1 MKGIESVMR
10 GYAEGGSVNPFQ
22 AYAGSPTY
30 NPFDYLGVAA
40 EYAPRP
46 PVQIRTPGSTPGT
59 ANPLAPAAG
68 GYQNI
73 YGNLEAIKAIQ
84 ALKRAAAP
92 ASTTVPEAPSTPTGE
107 GGGSTGFSST
117 PPGTPGSGFNVP
129 GNVLGVAGL
138 LAGIPGAGALG
149 SALGTQAAN
158 DYLASL
164 GLPQNVSTL
173 EALKSGLSFGLF
185 GQTPQSQVDKSVE
198 EAVKRGDL
206 TITDLHNILD
216 SLKGPTVAEQ
226 YGAQVASG
234 QRSPTGAFFDAINDL
249 NTVGRLS
256 EVFDAI
262 DKPAREQA
270 ERTQGLEKAIETL
283 AAGEAA
289 LGGVDNTFG
298 GPGGRATDAAPTF
311 GGVSDVDIEAATA
324 AAAASVA
331 EASSEGEGEGEGEGG
346 GEGEGEGGG
355 GEGDGGSGEGD
366 GGGGGEYARG
376 GYVPG
381 GSGGMDDDVPAIIDG
396 KGPARLSS
404 GEFVFDAATV
414 AALGDGNNQAGA
426 RKLDGLRKAIR
437 KKAYGHEKQP
447 PKNYSVGDLVR
458 MHDRRR

>member
-30 NPFDYLGVAA
+30 SPFDYLGMAA

-46 PVQIRTPGSTPGT
+46 PVQINAPQA

-73 YGNLEAIKAIQ
+73 YGNLEAIKAAQ
-84 ALKRAAAP
+84 AAKRAADA
-92 ASTTVPEAPSTPTGE
+92 AAKVVPEAPAGQGTSAGD
-107 GGGSTGFSST
+107 GSSGTGFSST
-117 PPGTPGSGFNVP
+117 PQGTPGSGFNVP
-129 GNVLGVAGL
+129 GIALGAAGL
-138 LAGIPGAGALG
+138 VAGIPGAGALG

-158 DYLASL
+158 DYLAAM
-164 GLPQNVSTL
+164 GLSRDVSTL

-185 GQTPQSQVDKSVE
+185 GQSPQTQADEIIGRALGQGFLDPDVIDFVNEK
-198 EAVKRGDL
+198 L
-206 TITDLHNILD
+206 T
-216 SLKGPTVAEQ
+216 GPTVAAQ
-226 YGAQVASG
+226 YGAQVESGERSAS
-234 QRSPTGAFFDAINDL
+234 GAFFDAINDL

-256 EVFDAI
+256 EVLGAI
-262 DKPAREQA
+262 DSA
-270 ERTQGLEKAIETL
+270 EKDRQTET
-283 AAGEAA
+283 
-289 LGGVDNTFG
+289 N
-298 GPGGRATDAAPTF
+298 RATDVLSAIDFQASLDAAVNS
-311 GGVSDVDIEAATA
+311 G
-324 AAAASVA
+324 
-331 EASSEGEGEGEGEGG
+331 SSESQGSAPEGFSAGDGSQDPGG
-346 GEGEGEGGG
+346 GW
-355 GEGDGGSGEGD
+355 
-366 GGGGGEYARG
+366 ARG

>member
-10 GYAEGGSVNPFQ
+10 GYAEGGNVNPFQ

-30 NPFDYLGVAA
+30 SPFDYLGMAA

-46 PVQIRTPGSTPGT
+46 PVQISAPQA

-117 PPGTPGSGFNVP
+117 PQGTPGSGFNVP

-256 EVFDAI
+256 EVFGAI
-262 DKPAREQA
+262 DRA
-270 ERTQGLEKAIETL
+270 EADRQT
-283 AAGEAA
+283 EAA
-289 LGGVDNTFG
+289 ATTTAPSPTDLGLPGFG
-298 GPGGRATDAAPTF
+298 T
-311 GGVSDVDIEAATA
+311 IEAPST
-324 AAAASVA
+324 VA
-331 EASSEGEGEGEGEGG
+331 EASVDSSESEGEGEGEGG

-355 GEGDGGSGEGD
+355 GEGEGGGEGD
-366 GGGGGEYARG
+366 GGGGGGEYARG